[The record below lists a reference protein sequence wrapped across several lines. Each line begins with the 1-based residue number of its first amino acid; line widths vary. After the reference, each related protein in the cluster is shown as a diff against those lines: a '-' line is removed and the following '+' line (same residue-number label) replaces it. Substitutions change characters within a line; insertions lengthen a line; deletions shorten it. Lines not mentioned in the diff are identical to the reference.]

1 MDYFITKRIAED
13 GRGKAQLQEIA
24 GPFRTVTQL
33 IEALDTLLT
42 HYSRKFAAKRA
53 AKRYVWW
60 IEESAVQHN
69 LILEELPP
77 DRARW

>member
-1 MDYFITKRIAED
+1 MDYFITKKIAED

-33 IEALDTLLT
+33 IEALDT
-42 HYSRKFAAKRA
+42 HYSMKFA

-60 IEESAVQHN
+60 IEESTVQHN

>member
-1 MDYFITKRIAED
+1 MDYYITKKVAED
-13 GRGKAQLQEIA
+13 ERGQAQLEEIA

-33 IEALDTLLT
+33 IEALDKLLT
-42 HYSRKFAAKRA
+42 HYSRKFAS
-53 AKRYVWW
+53 KRYVWW
-60 IEESAVQHN
+60 IEESTAQHN